1 MYEVIKTVEME
12 SDPTGGAFYRTG
24 RGTDRVAVGYH
35 DEHLLYSGHHS
46 GTAGCGIFDRLS
58 EKRCDRYY
66 IPVRSGDRT
75 EPDPGRCAGVYQS
88 GQANG
93 PGAGGAGISDHHQR
107 YLETAK
113 FRRSSAAG
121 TRNLACGF
129 CTGYH

>member
-1 MYEVIKTVEME
+1 MKLLKQLKWNLILL
-12 SDPTGGAFYRTG
+12 
-24 RGTDRVAVGYH
+24 AVLFIALGVVLIVWPSATMTSICYIFGYH
-35 DEHLLYSGHHS
+35 T

-113 FRRSSAAG
+113 FRRPSAAG
-121 TRNLACGF
+121 TRNLACGI